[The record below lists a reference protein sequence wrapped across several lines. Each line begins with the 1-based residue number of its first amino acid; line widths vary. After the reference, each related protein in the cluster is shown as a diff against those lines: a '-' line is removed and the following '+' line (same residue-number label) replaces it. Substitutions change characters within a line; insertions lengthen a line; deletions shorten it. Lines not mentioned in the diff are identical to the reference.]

1 MSGPTGKYGRHS
13 TQPIG
18 TPYHRELQERS
29 SDARHHLESA
39 AASVFKGI
47 RASTQVA
54 TLEIK
59 LTNASW
65 RENGYQD
72 NYVGYEAKN
81 LLTATS
87 TQIHAIY

>member
-1 MSGPTGKYGRHS
+1 MLTLYALHAKEQTSVKY
-13 TQPIG
+13 PF
-18 TPYHRELQERS
+18 
-29 SDARHHLESA
+29 
-39 AASVFKGI
+39 FKGI

-54 TLEIK
+54 TFETK

>member
-1 MSGPTGKYGRHS
+1 MEPVLGNYPF
-13 TQPIG
+13 PV
-18 TPYHRELQERS
+18 
-29 SDARHHLESA
+29 
-39 AASVFKGI
+39 ASLKGI

-54 TLEIK
+54 TFETK